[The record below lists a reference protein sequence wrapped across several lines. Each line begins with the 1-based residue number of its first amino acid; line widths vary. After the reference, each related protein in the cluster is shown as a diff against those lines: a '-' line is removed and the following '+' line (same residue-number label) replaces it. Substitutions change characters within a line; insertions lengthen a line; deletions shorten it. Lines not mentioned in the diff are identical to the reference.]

1 MINHGK
7 VIGTITRHVV
17 TAVEYG
23 DSVDGKARILGVY
36 ATPEEA
42 HEVMSEAAKN
52 YYVDLDLDVISIK
65 GGTASVG
72 STDECGCEY
81 RIDEV
86 KIPVYLGEL
95 EETNGRKD

>member
-1 MINHGK
+1 MNHGK

-23 DSVDGKARILGVY
+23 DTVDGKARILGMY
-36 ATPEEA
+36 ATHDEA
-42 HEVMSEAAKN
+42 KEAMCEFAKN
-52 YYVDLDLDVISIK
+52 YYVDLGLDMISIK

-86 KIPVYLGEL
+86 EIPVYLGEL
-95 EETNGRKD
+95 EETNGRKY